1 MLPIDPQVQAILDE
15 RAVPGQPPLNTLTPA
30 QARASAEARPLATG
44 PEVARVEDRTIPG
57 PASEIPVR
65 VYTPSG
71 TGPFPTLLYFHGG
84 GWVVGTLDMSDGTCR
99 NLCVGGECVVVSVD
113 YRLAPEAKFP
123 AASDDCYA
131 VVEWVS
137 RNASAI
143 GARGDRIAVGGGSA
157 GANLAAVVCLMA
169 RDRGGPALAFQL
181 LVYPVTDRNFETD
194 SYRQNAE
201 GYMLT
206 RDSMIWYWDQYLN
219 NPSEASDPYAAPL
232 QARDLAG
239 LPPALVLTAEF
250 DPLRDE
256 GEAYAH
262 RLEAAGVPTR
272 CIRYDG
278 LVHGFFGMH
287 DSVDKARE
295 AVNQASAA
303 LRSAFAY

>member
-71 TGPFPTLLYFHGG
+71 TGPVPTLLYFHGG

>member
-1 MLPIDPQVQAILDE
+1 MPLNPQIQAVLE
-15 RAVPGQPPLNTLTPA
+15 QRAAVDQPPLNTLTPA
-30 QARASAEARPLATG
+30 QAWANAEARPPATG
-44 PEVARVEDRTIPG
+44 PEVANVEDRTIPG
-57 PASEIPVR
+57 PAGEILV
-65 VYTPSG
+65 
-71 TGPFPTLLYFHGG
+71 YFHGG

-99 NLCVGGECVVVSVD
+99 NLCVGGECVVISAD

-123 AASDDCYA
+123 APADDCYA
-131 VVEWVS
+131 VTEWVS

-143 GARGDRIAVGGGSA
+143 SADLDRIAVGGGSA
-157 GANLAAVVCLMA
+157 GANLAAAVCLMA

-181 LVYPVTDRNFETD
+181 LVYPVTDRNFETA

-219 NPSEASDPYAAPL
+219 NASDASDPYAAPL
-232 QARDLAG
+232 QAGDLAG
-239 LPPALVLTAEF
+239 LPPALVMTAEF

-256 GEAYAH
+256 GEAYAD
-262 RLEAAGVPTR
+262 RLEAAGVPTQ

-278 LVHGFFGMH
+278 MVHGFFGMH

-295 AVNQASAA
+295 AVTQASAA
-303 LRSAFAY
+303 PRGAFTR